1 MTDETADRLL
11 DAALVHVPFDGW
23 SEATFR
29 AAAADAGMDPARAR
43 ALFPRGALGMAVA
56 WHRRGDDLMAERL
69 RQADLSALRYTEKVA
84 KAVRLRIEAIEDKE
98 ILRRSMALFALPQ
111 HAAEGAR
118 LLWGTADRIW
128 RELGDTS
135 DDINW
140 YSKRAILSGVYGAT
154 VLYWLGDTSEG
165 HAATWA
171 FLDRRMEGVTR
182 FEKTKAKLRENPLT
196 GRLMELPE
204 RMLGNIRAPSA
215 TPRDDLPGRWT
226 GEGHES

>member
-43 ALFPRGALGMAVA
+43 ALFPRGALGLAVA

-84 KAVRLRIEAIEDKE
+84 RAVRLRIEVIEDKE

-154 VLYWLGDTSEG
+154 VLYWLGDTSED

-182 FEKTKAKLRENPLT
+182 FEKAKAKLRENPLT

-215 TPRDDLPGRWT
+215 SPRDDLPGRWT
-226 GEGHES
+226 GKGHES

>member
-29 AAAADAGMDPARAR
+29 AAAADAGLDPARAR

-69 RQADLSALRYTEKVA
+69 RKADLSALRYTEKVA
-84 KAVRLRIEAIEDKE
+84 TAVRFRIEVIEDKE
-98 ILRRSMALFALPQ
+98 ALRRSMALFALPQ

-140 YSKRAILSGVYGAT
+140 YSKRAILSGIYGAT

-196 GRLMELPE
+196 GRLMELPD
-204 RMLGNIRAPSA
+204 RVLGNIRAPSA
-215 TPRDDLPGRWT
+215 APRDDLPGRWT
-226 GEGHES
+226 GKRHES